1 MPGGVLVGFE
11 QGINAALEITSALM
25 DDSSVPAIFEATFC
39 HSNVLVRVDLL
50 QRRPGNCGHLI
61 EVKSS
66 VEARRSIMNQVRRHP
81 TPDQGIDHAGDH

>member
-1 MPGGVLVGFE
+1 
-11 QGINAALEITSALM
+11 
-25 DDSSVPAIFEATFC
+25 
-39 HSNVLVRVDLL
+39 VRVDLL